1 MMELQE
7 RMDSTHLHLLLN
19 HAPLMGAYFALGL
32 IILGLIFRNSN
43 LDRGGLVLLVASA
56 LLAIPVHLT
65 GEPAES
71 GVRGLPGVTREVIEE
86 HEESALPTLIVF
98 ELAGAVALA
107 GLVMYRKS
115 PALPRGFALVVL
127 AVTVVTT
134 VMIARTA
141 YLGGQIRHTEIRS
154 GDTTGHVE
162 QGERQ
167 DDD

>member
-1 MMELQE
+1 MNG
-7 RMDSTHLHLLLN
+7 THLHLILN
-19 HAPLMGAYFALGL
+19 HAPLFGAYFALGL

-56 LLAIPVHLT
+56 LLTIPVHLT

-71 GVRGLPGVTREVIEE
+71 GVRGLPGVTREVIHE
-86 HEESALPTLIVF
+86 HEESALPTLLVF
-98 ELAGAVALA
+98 ELAGAAALF
-107 GLVMYRKS
+107 GLVRYRTS
-115 PALPRGFALVVL
+115 PMLPRGFTL
-127 AVTVVTT
+127 AVLGLTVVTT

-154 GDTTGHVE
+154 GDTTE
-162 QGERQ
+162 QSEHH

>member
-1 MMELQE
+1 MNG
-7 RMDSTHLHLLLN
+7 THLHLILN

-56 LLAIPVHLT
+56 LLTIPVDLT
-65 GEPAES
+65 GDAAES
-71 GVRGLPGVTREVIEE
+71 GVRGLPGVTHEVIEE
-86 HEESALPTLIVF
+86 HEESALPALIVF
-98 ELAGAVALA
+98 ELAGAAALA
-107 GLVMYRKS
+107 GLVMYRRV
-115 PALPRGFALVVL
+115 PLLPRKYTLVVL
-127 AVTVVTT
+127 ALTVVTT

-162 QGERQ
+162 EGERN
-167 DDD
+167 DGD